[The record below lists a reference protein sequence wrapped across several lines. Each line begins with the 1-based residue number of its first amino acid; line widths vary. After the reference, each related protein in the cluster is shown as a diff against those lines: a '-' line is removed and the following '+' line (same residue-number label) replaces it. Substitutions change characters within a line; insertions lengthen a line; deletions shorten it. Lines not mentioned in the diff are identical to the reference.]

1 MKKRIFLNAA
11 LWPAAHREFNKR
23 IRAIIE
29 DHGFEVY
36 LPQNAFPSDQTP
48 SAEEILK
55 ANATAVKKCDV
66 ILSVLDCPG
75 LGVAFEIGYA
85 MAKNKTMI
93 AFRTDLRTYLGKIIE
108 GFWNSLDSKSKAR
121 TLSELSAVLHVQKDS
136 E

>member
-1 MKKRIFLNAA
+1 MKKCIFLNAA

-23 IRAIIE
+23 LRRIIE

-36 LPQNAFPSDQTP
+36 LPQNAFLPSHSP

-55 ANATAVKKCDV
+55 ANVRAVENCDI

-85 MAKNKTMI
+85 MAKNKKMI

-108 GFWNSLDSKSKAR
+108 GFWDSLDSKSKAR
-121 TLSELSAVLHVQKDS
+121 TLNELSAALHAQKNNK
-136 E
+136 

>member
-11 LWPAAHREFNKR
+11 LWPAAHREFNNQLR
-23 IRAIIE
+23 RIIE

-36 LPQNAFPSDQTP
+36 LPQNAFPRDRTP
-48 SAEEILK
+48 SAEKILK
-55 ANATAVKKCDV
+55 ANARAVENCD
-66 ILSVLDCPG
+66 IIFSVLDCPG

-93 AFRTDLRTYLGKIIE
+93 AFRTDMRTYLGKIIE
-108 GFWNSLDSKSKAR
+108 GFWDSLDSKSKAR
-121 TLSELSAVLHVQKDS
+121 TLTELSAVLHDQKKG

>member
-1 MKKRIFLNAA
+1 MKKRIFVNAT
-11 LWPAAHREFNKR
+11 LWPVAHREFNKQLKR
-23 IRAIIE
+23 IIK

-36 LPQNAFPSDQTP
+36 LPQDVFHPDDIP
-48 SAEEILK
+48 SAKEILK
-55 ANATAVKKCDV
+55 ANAKAVENSDI

-85 MAKNKTMI
+85 MAKNKRMI

-108 GFWNSLDSKSKAR
+108 GFWDDLGSENKAR
-121 TLSELSAVLHVQKDS
+121 TLNELSAILQAQENS

>member
-11 LWPAAHREFNKR
+11 LWPAAHRQFNKR
-23 IRAIIE
+23 LRRIIE

-36 LPQNAFPSDQTP
+36 LPQDASAPDHPP

-55 ANATAVKKCDV
+55 ANVRAVENCDIV
-66 ILSVLDCPG
+66 LSVLDCPG

-108 GFWNSLDSKSKAR
+108 GFWDNLDSKSKAR
-121 TLSELSAVLHVQKDS
+121 TLDELSAVLHAQKDS